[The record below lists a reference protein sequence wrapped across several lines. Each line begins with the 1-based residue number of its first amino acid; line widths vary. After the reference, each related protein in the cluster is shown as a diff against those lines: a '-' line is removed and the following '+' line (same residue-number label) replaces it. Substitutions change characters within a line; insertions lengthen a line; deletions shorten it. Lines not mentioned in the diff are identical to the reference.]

1 MSARTRHRDDGS
13 ATVETAIVIPSF
25 MLFFALVAFGGR
37 LAIAHQAVQSAAA
50 DAARAA
56 SIERTQSSAQ
66 SAATSAAT
74 TSLTNQQ
81 VRCTSSSVAL
91 DVAGFS
97 APVGTPASVS
107 ATVTCT
113 VSVSDLAFPGL
124 SGTTTVTATMTSP
137 IDTYRAR
144 Q

>member
-1 MSARTRHRDDGS
+1 MSRTARGEAGS

-25 MLFFALVAFGGR
+25 LLFFALVVFGGR
-37 LAIAHQAVQSAAA
+37 LTIAHQSVQSAAA

-56 SIERTQSSAQ
+56 SIERTQSTAQ
-66 SAATSAAT
+66 SAAMSAAT
-74 TSLTNQQ
+74 TSLADQQ
-81 VRCTSSSVAL
+81 LDCTSRSVAV
-91 DVAGFS
+91 DVAGFA

-107 ATVTCT
+107 ATVTCA
-113 VSVSDLAFPGL
+113 VSVADLAFPGL